1 VISRK
6 MERINDGR
14 LLLDVTARCTKK
26 KNTAGNQLKEVSS
39 QSVKDAILIRNKNL
53 VRLLTKNYYKH
64 LIFLNKLLNFFLLIV
79 KKPDVIQKNELYF
92 CNQGSNVI
100 QNQLSKS
107 KHRLK
112 SFVLQACVIR

>member
-14 LLLDVTARCTKK
+14 LLLDVTARCTQKK
-26 KNTAGNQLKEVSS
+26 YTAGNQLKEVSS
-39 QSVKDAILIRNKNL
+39 QSVTDAILIRNKKL

-79 KKPDVIQKNELYF
+79 KKPDVI
-92 CNQGSNVI
+92 
-100 QNQLSKS
+100 
-107 KHRLK
+107 
-112 SFVLQACVIR
+112 